1 MVRPPSIVVVGEALV
16 DVFPD
21 REVVGGAPFNV
32 ARNLAGL
39 GAHVTMVTRVG
50 DDAAGRR
57 VADEYERFGI
67 DRHGLQHDATRATGL
82 VHVALG
88 PDGHRFRIAED
99 AAWDAL
105 DVAAALDA
113 IGRVSPQAVC
123 FGTLAQR
130 ASTSREAIVRIVPIV
145 GETGAPRFLDL
156 NLRVGDGDRGSAD
169 PSHVVH
175 GSLLLADLV
184 KVNADE
190 LAALLAWFV
199 APLDGAAV
207 AGLHSHGSTA
217 RADEQ
222 AVARRLVERFALN
235 GLIVTRGTAGCAAYD
250 GLGECV
256 AEAESTAVDAI
267 DTVGAGDAFV
277 AVMLLGRTRG
287 WPMQL
292 TIERATAFAGA
303 VCTLR
308 GAVADDDAFY
318 RVWRARWR
326 LDPSPTAS
334 ATARTSAA

>member
-1 MVRPPSIVVVGEALV
+1 MGRPPSIVVVGEALV
-16 DVFPD
+16 DVFAD

-57 VADEYERFGI
+57 VADEYEHFGI
-67 DRHGLQHDATRATGL
+67 DPHGLQHDATRATGL
-82 VHVALG
+82 VLVALS
-88 PDGHRFRIAED
+88 PDGPRYRIAED

-105 DVAAALDA
+105 DVTAALDA
-113 IGRVSPQAVC
+113 IRRVSPQAVC

-130 ASTSREAIVRIVPIV
+130 TATGREAVVRIV
-145 GETGAPRFLDL
+145 GETGAPRLLDL
-156 NLRVGDGDRGSAD
+156 NLRVDDDGGPAAAD
-169 PSHVVH
+169 ALRVVH
-175 GSLLLADLV
+175 GSLGFADIV

-199 APLDGAAV
+199 TPLDGAAV
-207 AGLHSHGSTA
+207 VERRPREPAA
-217 RADEQ
+217 RATEQ
-222 AVARRLVERFALN
+222 AAVRRLVERFALQ
-235 GLIVTRGTAGCAAYD
+235 GLIVTRGAAGCAAYD
-250 GLGECV
+250 GLGTCL
-256 AEAESTAVDAI
+256 AEAESTAVDVI

-287 WPMQL
+287 WPMRL
-292 TIERATAFAGA
+292 GLERATAFAGA

-318 RVWRARWR
+318 QAWRARWQ
-326 LDPSPTAS
+326 LDPAPTAAS
-334 ATARTSAA
+334 IARASAA